1 VDAGCSSFNFER
13 PASIPASSPET
24 HFFDRNLFIGFE
36 ISRKEGFQMEKWGK
50 GILIV
55 VMVFFFAVSSFTVAS
70 GQDVIKIGVIG
81 PMKFVQGIGHWNGAI
96 MAAEEI
102 NARGGVQVGAKK
114 MKVELVQADSNEFLS
129 IPDATTAIERLIT
142 RDKVHFI
149 VGGFRTEAVL
159 AMQDIAMEH
168 KKIFI
173 GVGAAHDELCLRVAR
188 NYETY
193 KYWFRGSPFN
203 STFLGRTTFIHL
215 GMVGSIL
222 RESLRIPK
230 PRVAIV
236 GEKAAWVEP
245 MIPAAEATIPRLGME
260 VAGIWRPSPV
270 ATDVTAELSAIQ
282 RADAH
287 IIFTIFSASVGIPF
301 ARQAGELKIP
311 AAQVG
316 INVEAQK
323 DGFWEATR
331 GMGNYV
337 MTMNTYARGV
347 ESNELTKAFVDTY
360 VKRFGETPTYTADT
374 YSVIIYG
381 LAPTIEKVGTLD
393 PDKIVYTLRDR
404 VYKTASGT
412 VKYMKDEQGR
422 HLHELTWG
430 PGFLTALGVQWQD
443 GALKGVW
450 PNRWKPTPDAPE
462 ITYKGMVPYKIP
474 PWMVEKYKK

>member
-1 VDAGCSSFNFER
+1 MER
-13 PASIPASSPET
+13 W
-24 HFFDRNLFIGFE
+24 
-36 ISRKEGFQMEKWGK
+36 KK
-50 GILIV
+50 GILV
-55 VMVFFFAVSSFTVAS
+55 LSLVFLFFLAGFTAS
-70 GQDVIKIGVIG
+70 YAQDVIKIGVIG
-81 PMKFVQGIGHWNGAI
+81 PMKFVQGIGHWNGATL
-96 MAAEEI
+96 AAEEL
-102 NARGGVQVGAKK
+102 NAKGGIQVGPKK

-129 IPDATTAIERLIT
+129 IPDATTAMERLIT

-188 NYETY
+188 DYKTY

-203 STFLGRTTFIHL
+203 STFLGRTSFIHL
-215 GMVGSIL
+215 ATVGAIL
-222 RESLRIPK
+222 RGSLNIPK
-230 PRVAIV
+230 LKVAIAA
-236 GEKAAWVEP
+236 EKAEWTEP
-245 MIPAAEATIPRLGME
+245 MIKAGETAIPGMGME
-260 VAGIWRPSPV
+260 VAGVWRPSPV

-282 RADAH
+282 RSEAH
-287 IIFTIFSASVGIPF
+287 IIFTIFSATVGIPF

-311 AAQVG
+311 AVQVG

-337 MTMNTYARGV
+337 ATMNTYARGV
-347 ESNELTKAFVDTY
+347 EVNELTRPFVDTY

-374 YSVIIYG
+374 YAAIVYG
-381 LAPTIEKVGTLD
+381 LAPSIEQAGTLD
-393 PDKIVYTLRDR
+393 PDRIVSIMEER
-404 VYKTASGT
+404 VYKTPSGT
-412 VKYMKDEQGR
+412 IKYMKDAQGR

-443 GALKGVW
+443 GELKAFW
-450 PNRWKPTPDAPE
+450 PNRWKPTPEAPE
-462 ITYKGMVPYKIP
+462 ITYKGVVPYKIP
-474 PWMVEKYKK
+474 PWVIEKYKR

>member
-1 VDAGCSSFNFER
+1 MER
-13 PASIPASSPET
+13 WE
-24 HFFDRNLFIGFE
+24 
-36 ISRKEGFQMEKWGK
+36 K
-50 GILIV
+50 GIVILV
-55 VMVFFFAVSSFTVAS
+55 LAFLFAVSSYSIAS

-81 PMKFVQGIGHWNGAI
+81 PMKFVQGIGHWNGAT

-102 NARGGVQVGAKK
+102 NAKGGIQVGSKK

-188 NYETY
+188 DYKTY

-203 STFLGRTTFIHL
+203 SSFLGRTSFIHL
-215 GMVGSIL
+215 GTVGAIL
-222 RESLRIPK
+222 RGSLNIPK
-230 PRVAIV
+230 VKVAIAA
-236 GEKAAWVEP
+236 EKAEWAEP
-245 MIPAAEATIPRLGME
+245 MIKAAEATIPGMGME
-260 VAGIWRPSPV
+260 TVGIWRPSAV

-282 RADAH
+282 RSEAH

-311 AAQVG
+311 AVQVG

-323 DGFWEATR
+323 DGFWQATR

-337 MTMNTYARGV
+337 ATMNTYARGV

-374 YSVIIYG
+374 YAAIIYG
-381 LAPTIEKVGTLD
+381 LAPTIEQAGTLD
-393 PDKIVYTLRDR
+393 ADKIVSILEER
-404 VYKTASGT
+404 VYKTPSGT
-412 VKYMKDEQGR
+412 IKYMKDAQGR

-430 PGFLTALGVQWQD
+430 PGYLTALGVQWQD
-443 GALKGVW
+443 GELKAFW
-450 PNRWKPTPDAPE
+450 PNRWKAAPEAPE